1 MTPGSWLPNG
11 GRPASPAEPAAPEP
25 AAPEQGEH
33 LSTDDQTD
41 WLAAPHAAAESQTDA
56 LAGMPDEAGPEP
68 ADVGAP
74 EAEPGPDHAGAAES
88 TDRAISWPAAPAPT
102 ADGAADVASAAIGV
116 ERSDE
121 DRVEPIADQA
131 VRSAPAGED
140 PPVAAGV
147 DENRAADD
155 LEAGDGFAV
164 PDDLADEWGDEAGPG
179 AAAAGPGG
187 PAQLSGTAGSDG
199 AGSDGAGSDG
209 AESDGAESDGAESD
223 GAESD
228 GAGSDGAAAAVA
240 AGLLAAG
247 DAAAVQRVAAAVG
260 ALDEMAGLPVGE
272 HVRWYDALHGE
283 LSDALASIDEV

>member
-11 GRPASPAEPAAPEP
+11 GRPASSAEPEAPELE
-25 AAPEQGEH
+25 APEQGEH

-56 LAGMPDEAGPEP
+56 LAGMPAEAGPEP

-74 EAEPGPDHAGAAES
+74 EAEPGPDHAGALAES
-88 TDRAISWPAAPAPT
+88 TDRAIRWPAAPAPT
-102 ADGAADVASAAIGV
+102 ADGAAGVASAAIGA

-121 DRVEPIADQA
+121 DGVEPIADQA

-140 PPVAAGV
+140 PPAAAGA
-147 DENRAADD
+147 DEGRVADD
-155 LEAGDGFAV
+155 QEAGDGFAV
-164 PDDLADEWGDEAGPG
+164 RDDLADEWGDEAGPG

-187 PAQLSGTAGSDG
+187 PAQLSGTAGP
-199 AGSDGAGSDG
+199 
-209 AESDGAESDGAESD
+209 
-223 GAESD
+223 D